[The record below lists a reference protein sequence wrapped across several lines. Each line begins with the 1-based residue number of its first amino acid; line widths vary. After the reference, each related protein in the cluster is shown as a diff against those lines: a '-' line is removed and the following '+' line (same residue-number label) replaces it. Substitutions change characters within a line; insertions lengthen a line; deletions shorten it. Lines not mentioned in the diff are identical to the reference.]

1 MNNELTI
8 KDHAE
13 SINAAIAQSKKANIS
28 IFEELK
34 FAHDELKNPEYKK
47 LRSLVNL
54 EKNTLSKMEKIFE
67 KELIMGNLKK
77 LPFSWGTLYEM
88 TFIDDV
94 VLKNA
99 IDDKYINLSTTRKE
113 VSEYRKSLN
122 PAIGS
127 NKEEEEP
134 AAVVNNSETEEEPAA
149 TIVNNSETEEPAAT
163 VQDVISLFSRKEGV
177 QDSEIAEDVVKI
189 TKVLSIHFDN
199 VDVSMVEKFLGVK

>member
-88 TFIDDV
+88 SFIDDV
-94 VLKNA
+94 ALKNA